1 MVQSI
6 RLRNIDTTDNASPI
20 EDWITEPLNKFSE
33 LLNFP
38 GTTFDSEVS
47 NWESFIAPLI
57 LLQVPNLKYLHVG
70 HKGDCLL
77 FDKFDKP
84 AVVRQQALPLYI
96 NSLMVGYDLELDGTL
111 SPFPGPLDI
120 SEDGLG
126 GIFPALK
133 RLGYLDICSPNI
145 DTVRHPLQLQNIKR
159 LYCRRFAL
167 RKKQLRS
174 LVSSIA
180 ALEVFDYYGSGNPWQ
195 YYATGQD
202 ICEVLAPHK
211 DTLRFMTLVG
221 YYRQAEAFWDPDH
234 EPILDEQALIAG
246 LPPSLQCIAYEIDE
260 KTWEGTIDA
269 IIAYLLSAGKQHTLR
284 CFQILLSGGKYAV
297 VWDETATLRFRD
309 SIRAIV
315 QRVEEMSEQIID
327 RQRTGT
333 LCEEARQDLLKLL
346 WLIRRRVM
354 RRLLKDDKL
363 TVRDAITDHL
373 RLFNRADHIQPSDK
387 HQSWHFNL
395 SQSTP
400 NVKSRLATRES
411 SIVNLPTQLI
421 FSARTFNLERLR
433 VLFIGSFRSVDADY
447 FRQTFF
453 YIFPVSKVAGP
464 ESCLSKRIWLDAM
477 G

>member
-1 MVQSI
+1 MKFETLPPDLIYMICETLCQHCTPPALDWTSHYPWVNQPQAKPNRQTLLKLSLLCKSWGYVAQKILHHHFGILETTLIAEVLFCRTVSQNPDLAKMVQSI

-111 SPFPGPLDI
+111 STFPGPLDI

-221 YYRQAEAFWDPDH
+221 YYRQGSFMPLRQLRNLAALKFTAEAFWDPDH

-260 KTWEGTIDA
+260 KTWEGTIDS

-333 LCEEARQDLLKLL
+333 
-346 WLIRRRVM
+346 V
-354 RRLLKDDKL
+354 
-363 TVRDAITDHL
+363 
-373 RLFNRADHIQPSDK
+373 S
-387 HQSWHFNL
+387 
-395 SQSTP
+395 
-400 NVKSRLATRES
+400 VKSH
-411 SIVNLPTQLI
+411 
-421 FSARTFNLERLR
+421 
-433 VLFIGSFRSVDADY
+433 VDTP
-447 FRQTFF
+447 FPFF
-453 YIFPVSKVAGP
+453 VKFPF
-464 ESCLSKRIWLDAM
+464 
-477 G
+477 